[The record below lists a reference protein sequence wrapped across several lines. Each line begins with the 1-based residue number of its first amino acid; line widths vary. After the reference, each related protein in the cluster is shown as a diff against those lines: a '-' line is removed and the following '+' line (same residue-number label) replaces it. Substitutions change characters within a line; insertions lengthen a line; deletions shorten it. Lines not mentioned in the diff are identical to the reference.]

1 MVTNKTVFFLI
12 GILLIVLGASM
23 LAPYSIQVLYK
34 ENSHSFI
41 SSSFVTIFI
50 GILFVLANLEKEFK
64 LNLRQTFLFSTLAWV
79 MVAIF
84 GSLPFLLSANE
95 FTISEAFF
103 ESMSGITTTGATIIS
118 DLDNSPK
125 SILLWRAI
133 MQWLGGIGIV
143 VMAITILPLLKV
155 GGMQLFKMEGPDTT
169 EKILPRTFEVAAII
183 ISTYIVLTFFCGL
196 FYWLFGMT
204 IFDSICHAMTTIAT
218 GGFSTHN
225 DSIGFFKNSNIEI
238 IASIFIIL
246 GSIPFISY
254 LKFSQGNRKI
264 FFNDVQ
270 IKGLIYLLAVS
281 IVIMF
286 LYLLFINFESSLIDK
301 IRISSFNVIS
311 ILSGTGYVTD
321 DFGLWGKFSLV
332 FFLFLMFIGGCA
344 GSTACGIKIFRLQ
357 MLLIFLKDQIKK
369 LIYPNS
375 VIITKYNNQKISDDF
390 IKSVII
396 FIFTFLFIF
405 LIIAMLLSVSGLD
418 FITSI
423 SGAASSI
430 SNVGPGLGD
439 LIGPNGNYK
448 MLPDLSKWILA
459 AGMLLGRLELFA
471 VLVLF
476 FPSFWRN

>member
-1 MVTNKTVFFLI
+1 MATNKTVFFLI
-12 GILLIVLGASM
+12 GILLIVLGGSM
-23 LAPYSIQVLYK
+23 LAPYALQVILK
-34 ENSHSFI
+34 EGSHSFI

-50 GILFVLANLEKEFK
+50 GVLFVLANLEKEFK
-64 LNLRQTFLFSTLAWV
+64 LNLRQTFFFSSLAWF

-84 GSLPFLLSANE
+84 GSLPFLLSSQD
-95 FTISEAFF
+95 FSLSEAFF

-118 DLDNSPK
+118 DLDSSPK

-155 GGMQLFKMEGPDTT
+155 GGMQLFKMEGPDST
-169 EKILPRTFEVAAII
+169 EKILPRTIEVAAII
-183 ISTYIVLTFFCGL
+183 ISTYIILTFLCGF
-196 FYWLFGMT
+196 FYWIFGMS
-204 IFDSICHAMTTIAT
+204 IFDSVSHSMTTIAT

-225 DSIGFFKNSNIEI
+225 ESIGFFKNPNIEI
-238 IASIFIIL
+238 VASIFIIL

-254 LKFSQGNRKI
+254 LKFVQGNKKV
-264 FFNDVQ
+264 FFQDVQ
-270 IKGLIYLLAVS
+270 IKGLIYLLVIS
-281 IVIMF
+281 IIIMF
-286 LYLLFINFESSLIDK
+286 LYLLFINYESSFFDK
-301 IRISSFNVIS
+301 VRISSFNVIS

-332 FFLFLMFIGGCA
+332 FFLLLMFIGGCA

-357 MLLIFLKDQIKK
+357 MLLIFLKNQIKR
-369 LIYPNS
+369 LISPNS
-375 VIITKYNNQKISDDF
+375 VIITKYNNQKISDNF
-390 IKSVII
+390 INSVII

-405 LIIAMLLSVSGLD
+405 FIIAMLLSISGLD

-439 LIGPNGNYK
+439 IIGPNGNYK
-448 MLPDLSKWILA
+448 DIPEISKWILSF
-459 AGMLLGRLELFA
+459 GMLLGRLELFA

>member
-1 MVTNKTVFFLI
+1 MTSNKTVFFLI
-12 GILLIVLGASM
+12 GILLIVLGLSM
-23 LAPYSIQVLYK
+23 LAPYSMQVIYQ

-50 GILFVLANLEKEFK
+50 GILFILANLEKDLK

-79 MVAIF
+79 TVAIF
-84 GSLPFLLSANE
+84 GSLPFVLSSQTYS
-95 FTISEAFF
+95 FSDAFF

-155 GGMQLFKMEGPDTT
+155 GGMQLFKMEGPDST
-169 EKILPRTFEVAAII
+169 EKILPRTIEVAAII
-183 ISTYIVLTFFCGL
+183 ISTYVILTLFCGF
-196 FYWLFGMT
+196 FYWVFGMT
-204 IFDSICHAMTTIAT
+204 VFDSICHAMTTIAT

-238 IASIFIIL
+238 VASIFIVL

-254 LKFSQGNRKI
+254 LKFSQGNKKI
-264 FFNDVQ
+264 FFQDVQ
-270 IKGLIYLLAVS
+270 IKGLIYLLAFS
-281 IVIMF
+281 ILIMF
-286 LYLLFINFESSLIDK
+286 LYLLFINYESNLFEK

-321 DFGLWGKFSLV
+321 DFGLWGKFSLI

-357 MLLIFLKDQIKK
+357 MLLIFLKNQVKK

-375 VIITKYNNQKISDDF
+375 VIITKYNNHKISDDF
-390 IKSVII
+390 MRSVII
-396 FIFTFLFIF
+396 FIFSFLFIF
-405 LIIAMLLSVSGLD
+405 LIIAMLLSISGLD
-418 FITSI
+418 FVTSI

-430 SNVGPGLGD
+430 SNVGPGLGEI
-439 LIGPNGNYK
+439 IGPDGNYK
-448 MLPDLSKWILA
+448 SLPDLSKWILA
-459 AGMLLGRLELFA
+459 TGMLLGRLELFA

>member
-1 MVTNKTVFFLI
+1 MATNKTVFFLI
-12 GILLIVLGASM
+12 GILLIVLGTAM
-23 LAPYSIQVLYK
+23 LAPYALQVIFD
-34 ENSHSFI
+34 EGSHSFI
-41 SSSFVTIFI
+41 SASFVTIFI
-50 GILFVLANLEKEFK
+50 GILFILANLEREFK
-64 LNLRQTFLFSTLAWV
+64 LNLRQTFLFSSLAWV
-79 MVAIF
+79 MVATF
-84 GSLPFLLSANE
+84 GSLPFILSTQD
-95 FTISEAFF
+95 FSFSEAFF

-155 GGMQLFKMEGPDTT
+155 GGMQLFKMEGPDST
-169 EKILPRTFEVAAII
+169 EKILPRTIEVATII
-183 ISTYIVLTFFCGL
+183 ISTYIVLTFLCGF
-196 FYWLFGMT
+196 FYWIFGMT
-204 IFDSICHAMTTIAT
+204 IFDSVSHAMTTIAT

-254 LKFSQGNRKI
+254 LKFAQGNRKI
-264 FFNDVQ
+264 FFQDVQ
-270 IKGLIYLLAVS
+270 IKGLIYLLAIS
-281 IVIMF
+281 IAIMF
-286 LYLLFINFESSLIDK
+286 FYLLFINYEKGFLNN

-321 DFGLWGKFSLV
+321 DFGLWGKFSLI
-332 FFLFLMFIGGCA
+332 FFLLLMFIGGCA

-357 MLLIFLKDQIKK
+357 MLLIFLKNQIKK
-369 LIYPNS
+369 LISPNS
-375 VIITKYNNQKISDDF
+375 VIITKYNNQKISDNF
-390 IKSVII
+390 INSVII

-405 LIIAMLLSVSGLD
+405 LIIAMLLSITGLD
-418 FITSI
+418 FITSL

-439 LIGPNGNYK
+439 IIGPNGNYK
-448 MLPDLSKWILA
+448 EIPDISKWILSA
-459 AGMLLGRLELFA
+459 AMLLGRLELFA

>member
-1 MVTNKTVFFLI
+1 MATNKTVFFLI

-23 LAPYSIQVLYK
+23 LAPYLIQIMYE
-34 ENSHSFI
+34 ENSHSFV

-50 GILFVLANLEKEFK
+50 GILFILANLEKEFK
-64 LNLRQTFLFSTLAWV
+64 LNLRQTFLFSTLAWL

-84 GSLPFLLSANE
+84 GSLPFLLSSNE
-95 FTISEAFF
+95 FTLSEAFF

-155 GGMQLFKMEGPDTT
+155 GGMQLFKMEGPDST
-169 EKILPRTFEVAAII
+169 EKILPRTVEVAAII
-183 ISTYIVLTFFCGL
+183 ISTYVVLTFFCGL

-204 IFDSICHAMTTIAT
+204 IFDSVCHAMTTIAT

-225 DSIGFFKNSNIEI
+225 DSIGFFKNPNIEI

-264 FFNDVQ
+264 FFTDVQ
-270 IKGLIYLLAVS
+270 IKGLIYLLVIS
-281 IVIMF
+281 TVIMF
-286 LYLLFINFESSLIDK
+286 VYLLFIKFESSLIDK

-321 DFGLWGKFSLV
+321 DFGLWGKFSLI

-405 LIIAMLLSVSGLD
+405 LIIAMLLSISGLD

-439 LIGPNGNYK
+439 MIGPNGNYK
-448 MLPDLSKWILA
+448 ALPDLSKWILT

>member
-1 MVTNKTVFFLI
+1 MASNKTVFFLI
-12 GILLIVLGASM
+12 GVLLIVLGLSM
-23 LAPYSIQVLYK
+23 LAPYSMQVIYG

-50 GILFVLANLEKEFK
+50 GILCILANLEKDLR

-79 MVAIF
+79 TVAIF
-84 GSLPFLLSANE
+84 GSLPFVLSNQT
-95 FTISEAFF
+95 FSFSDAFF

-155 GGMQLFKMEGPDTT
+155 GGMQLFKMEGPDST
-169 EKILPRTFEVAAII
+169 EKILPRTIEVAAII
-183 ISTYIVLTFFCGL
+183 ISTYVILTLFCGF
-196 FYWLFGMT
+196 FYWIFGMT

-238 IASIFIIL
+238 VASLFIIL

-264 FFNDVQ
+264 FFQDVQ
-270 IKGLIYLLAVS
+270 IKGLIYLLALS
-281 IVIMF
+281 IAIMF
-286 LYLLFINFESSLIDK
+286 LYLLFINYESNLFDK

-321 DFGLWGKFSLV
+321 DFGLWGKFSLI

-357 MLLIFLKDQIKK
+357 MLLIFLKNQVKK

-375 VIITKYNNQKISDDF
+375 VIINKYNNHKISDDF
-390 IKSVII
+390 IRSVII
-396 FIFTFLFIF
+396 FIFSFLFIF
-405 LIIAMLLSVSGLD
+405 LIIAMLLSISGLD
-418 FITSI
+418 FVTSI

-430 SNVGPGLGD
+430 SNVGPGLGE
-439 LIGPNGNYK
+439 I
-448 MLPDLSKWILA
+448 I
-459 AGMLLGRLELFA
+459 
-471 VLVLF
+471 
-476 FPSFWRN
+476 

>member
-1 MVTNKTVFFLI
+1 MTSNKTVFFLI
-12 GILLIVLGASM
+12 GVLLIVLGLSM
-23 LAPYSIQVLYK
+23 LAPYSMQVIHK
-34 ENSHSFI
+34 EDSHSFI

-50 GILFVLANLEKEFK
+50 GILCILANLEKDLK

-79 MVAIF
+79 TVAMF
-84 GSLPFLLSANE
+84 GSLPFLLSNQS
-95 FTISEAFF
+95 FSFSDAFF

-155 GGMQLFKMEGPDTT
+155 GGMQLFKMEGPDST
-169 EKILPRTFEVAAII
+169 EKILPRTIEVAAII
-183 ISTYIVLTFFCGL
+183 ISTYVILTLLCGF
-196 FYWLFGMT
+196 FYWIFGMT
-204 IFDSICHAMTTIAT
+204 IFDSVCHAMTTIAT

-225 DSIGFFKNSNIEI
+225 ESIGFFKNSNIEI
-238 IASIFIIL
+238 VASLFIIL

-254 LKFSQGNRKI
+254 LKFSQGNKKI
-264 FFNDVQ
+264 FFQDVQ
-270 IKGLIYLLAVS
+270 IKGLIYLLAIS
-281 IVIMF
+281 IIIMF
-286 LYLLFINFESSLIDK
+286 LYLLFINYESNLFEK

-321 DFGLWGKFSLV
+321 DFGLWGKFSLI

-357 MLLIFLKDQIKK
+357 MLLIFLKNQVKK

-375 VIITKYNNQKISDDF
+375 VIITKYNNHKISDDF
-390 IKSVII
+390 IRSVII
-396 FIFTFLFIF
+396 FIFSFLFIF
-405 LIIAMLLSVSGLD
+405 LIIAMLLSISGLD
-418 FITSI
+418 FVTSI

-430 SNVGPGLGD
+430 SNVGPGLGEI
-439 LIGPNGNYK
+439 IGPDGNYK
-448 MLPDLSKWILA
+448 NLPDLSKWILA
-459 AGMLLGRLELFA
+459 TGMLLGRLELFA

>member
-1 MVTNKTVFFLI
+1 MATNKTVFFLI

-23 LAPYSIQVLYK
+23 LAPYVLQVVLD
-34 ENSHSFI
+34 EGSHSFI
-41 SSSFVTIFI
+41 SASFVTIFI

-64 LNLRQTFLFSTLAWV
+64 LNLRQTFLFSSLAWV
-79 MVAIF
+79 TVAVF
-84 GSLPFLLSANE
+84 GSLPFLLSTQN
-95 FTISEAFF
+95 FSFSEAFF

-155 GGMQLFKMEGPDTT
+155 GGMQLFKMEGPDST
-169 EKILPRTFEVAAII
+169 EKILPRTIEVATII
-183 ISTYIVLTFFCGL
+183 ISTYIILTLTCGF
-196 FYWLFGMT
+196 FYWIFGMT
-204 IFDSICHAMTTIAT
+204 IFDSISHAMTTIAT

-225 DSIGFFKNSNIEI
+225 DSIGFFKSSNIEMV
-238 IASIFIIL
+238 ASIFIIL

-254 LKFSQGNRKI
+254 LKFTQGNKKV
-264 FFNDVQ
+264 FFQDVQ
-270 IKGLIYLLAVS
+270 IRGLIYLLLIS
-281 IVIMF
+281 IIIMF
-286 LYLLFINFESSLIDK
+286 LYLLLINDESSLFDK

-321 DFGLWGKFSLV
+321 DFGLWGKFSLI
-332 FFLFLMFIGGCA
+332 FFLALMFIGGCA

-357 MLLIFLKDQIKK
+357 MLLIFLKNQIKK
-369 LIYPNS
+369 IISPNS
-375 VIITKYNNQKISDDF
+375 VIITKYNNQKISDNF
-390 IKSVII
+390 INSVII

-405 LIIAMLLSVSGLD
+405 LIIAMLLSISGLD

-439 LIGPNGNYK
+439 IIGPNGNYK
-448 MLPDLSKWILA
+448 DIPDTSKWILS

-476 FPSFWRN
+476 FPSFWRG

>member
-1 MVTNKTVFFLI
+1 MATNKTVFFLI
-12 GILLIVLGASM
+12 GILLIVLGAAM
-23 LAPYSIQVLYK
+23 LGPYVLQIIFN
-34 ENSHSFI
+34 EDSHSFI
-41 SSSFVTIFI
+41 SASFVTIFI
-50 GILFVLANLEKEFK
+50 GVLFILANLEKEFK
-64 LNLRQTFLFSTLAWV
+64 LNLRQTFLFSSLAWT
-79 MVAIF
+79 MVATF
-84 GSLPFLLSANE
+84 GSLPFLFSTQD
-95 FTISEAFF
+95 FTFSEAFF

-125 SILLWRAI
+125 SILFWRAI

-155 GGMQLFKMEGPDTT
+155 GGMQLFKMEGPDST
-169 EKILPRTFEVAAII
+169 EKILPRTIEVAAII
-183 ISTYIVLTFFCGL
+183 ISTYVVLTFLCGF
-196 FYWLFGMT
+196 FYWIFGMT
-204 IFDSICHAMTTIAT
+204 VFDSVSHAMTTIAT

-254 LKFSQGNRKI
+254 LKFVQGNKKV
-264 FFNDVQ
+264 FFQDVQ
-270 IKGLIYLLAVS
+270 IKGLIYLLAFS
-281 IVIMF
+281 IAIMF
-286 LYLLFINFESSLIDK
+286 FYLIFINYESSIFDK

-321 DFGLWGKFSLV
+321 DFGLWGKFSLI
-332 FFLFLMFIGGCA
+332 FFLLLMFIGGCA

-357 MLLIFLKDQIKK
+357 MLLLFLKNQIKK
-369 LIYPNS
+369 IISPNS
-375 VIITKYNNQKISDDF
+375 VIITKYNNQKISDNF
-390 IKSVII
+390 INSVII
-396 FIFTFLFIF
+396 FIFSFLFIF
-405 LIIAMLLSVSGLD
+405 LIIAMLLSISGLD

-439 LIGPNGNYK
+439 IIGPNGNYK
-448 MLPDLSKWILA
+448 DIPDVSKWILSF
-459 AGMLLGRLELFA
+459 GMLLGRLELFA

>member
-1 MVTNKTVFFLI
+1 MTSNKTVFFLI
-12 GILLIVLGASM
+12 GILLIVLGLSM
-23 LAPYSIQVLYK
+23 LAPYSMQVIYK

-50 GILFVLANLEKEFK
+50 GILCILANLEKDLK

-79 MVAIF
+79 TVAIF
-84 GSLPFLLSANE
+84 GSLPFVLSSQT
-95 FTISEAFF
+95 FSFSDAFF

-118 DLDNSPK
+118 DLDNSPR

-155 GGMQLFKMEGPDTT
+155 GGMQLFKMEGPDST
-169 EKILPRTFEVAAII
+169 EKILPRTIEVAAII
-183 ISTYIVLTFFCGL
+183 ISTYIVLTLSCGF
-196 FYWLFGMT
+196 FYWVFGMT

-238 IASIFIIL
+238 VASLFIIL

-264 FFNDVQ
+264 FFQDVQ
-270 IKGLIYLLAVS
+270 IKGLIYLLIIS
-281 IVIMF
+281 TLIMF
-286 LYLLFINFESSLIDK
+286 LYLLFINYESNLLEK

-321 DFGLWGKFSLV
+321 DFGLWGKFSLI

-357 MLLIFLKDQIKK
+357 MLLIFLKNQVKK

-375 VIITKYNNQKISDDF
+375 VIITKYNNHKISDDF
-390 IKSVII
+390 IRSVII
-396 FIFTFLFIF
+396 FIFSFLFIF
-405 LIIAMLLSVSGLD
+405 LIIAMLLSISGLD
-418 FITSI
+418 FVTSI

-439 LIGPNGNYK
+439 IIGPDGNYK
-448 MLPDLSKWILA
+448 NLPDLSKWILA
-459 AGMLLGRLELFA
+459 TGMLLGRLELFA

>member
-1 MVTNKTVFFLI
+1 MATNKTVFFLI

-23 LAPYSIQVLYK
+23 LGPYALQVILD
-34 ENSHSFI
+34 EGSHSFI
-41 SSSFVTIFI
+41 SASFVTIFI
-50 GILFVLANLEKEFK
+50 GVLFILANLEKEFK
-64 LNLRQTFLFSTLAWV
+64 LNLRQTFLFSSLAWV
-79 MVAIF
+79 MVALF
-84 GSLPFLLSANE
+84 GSLPFVLSTQD
-95 FTISEAFF
+95 FTFSEAFF

-118 DLDNSPK
+118 DLDSSPK

-155 GGMQLFKMEGPDTT
+155 GGMQLFKMEGPDST
-169 EKILPRTFEVAAII
+169 EKILPRTVEVAAII
-183 ISTYIVLTFFCGL
+183 ISTYIVLTFLCGF
-196 FYWLFGMT
+196 FYWVFGMT
-204 IFDSICHAMTTIAT
+204 MFDSVSHAMTTIAT

-225 DSIGFFKNSNIEI
+225 DSIGFFKNPNIEI
-238 IASIFIIL
+238 VASIFIIL

-254 LKFSQGNRKI
+254 LKFAQGNRKV

-270 IKGLIYLLAVS
+270 IKGLIYLLVIS
-281 IVIMF
+281 ITVMF
-286 LYLLFINFESSLIDK
+286 FYLMFISYESSLLDK
-301 IRISSFNVIS
+301 IRVSSFNVIS

-332 FFLFLMFIGGCA
+332 FFLLLMFIGGCA

-357 MLLIFLKDQIKK
+357 MLLIFLKNQIQK
-369 LIYPNS
+369 LISPNS
-375 VIITKYNNQKISDDF
+375 VIITKYNNQKISDNF
-390 IKSVII
+390 INSVII

-405 LIIAMLLSVSGLD
+405 LIMAMLLSISGLD

-439 LIGPNGNYK
+439 IIGPNGNYQAI
-448 MLPDLSKWILA
+448 PDISKWILSI
-459 AGMLLGRLELFA
+459 GMLLGRLELFA

>member
-1 MVTNKTVFFLI
+1 MTSNKTVFFLI
-12 GILLIVLGASM
+12 GILLIVLGLSM
-23 LAPYSIQVLYK
+23 LAPYSMQVVYK
-34 ENSHSFI
+34 ENSHSFV

-50 GILFVLANLEKEFK
+50 GILCLLANLEKDLK

-79 MVAIF
+79 TVAIF
-84 GSLPFLLSANE
+84 GSLPFILSNQT
-95 FTISEAFF
+95 FSFSDAFF

-155 GGMQLFKMEGPDTT
+155 GGMQLFKMEGPDST
-169 EKILPRTFEVAAII
+169 EKILPRTIEVAAII
-183 ISTYIVLTFFCGL
+183 ISTYVILTLFCGF
-196 FYWLFGMT
+196 FYWVFGMT
-204 IFDSICHAMTTIAT
+204 VFDSNCHAMTTIAT

-238 IASIFIIL
+238 VASLFIIL

-254 LKFSQGNRKI
+254 LKFSQGNKKI
-264 FFNDVQ
+264 FFQDVQ
-270 IKGLIYLLAVS
+270 IKGLIYLLVFS
-281 IVIMF
+281 IMIMF
-286 LYLLFINFESSLIDK
+286 LYLLFINYESNLFEK

-321 DFGLWGKFSLV
+321 DFGLWGKFSLI

-357 MLLIFLKDQIKK
+357 MLLIFLKNQVKK

-375 VIITKYNNQKISDDF
+375 IIITKYNNQKISDNF
-390 IKSVII
+390 IRSVII
-396 FIFTFLFIF
+396 FIFSFLFIF
-405 LIIAMLLSVSGLD
+405 LIIAMLLSISGLD
-418 FITSI
+418 FVTSI

-430 SNVGPGLGD
+430 SNVGPGLGEI
-439 LIGPNGNYK
+439 IGPDGNYK
-448 MLPDLSKWILA
+448 NLPDLSKWILA

>member
-1 MVTNKTVFFLI
+1 MATNKTVFFLI
-12 GILLIVLGASM
+12 GILLIVLGGSM
-23 LAPYSIQVLYK
+23 LAPYALQVILK
-34 ENSHSFI
+34 EGGHSFI
-41 SSSFVTIFI
+41 SASFVTIFI
-50 GILFVLANLEKEFK
+50 GVLFVLANLEKEFK
-64 LNLRQTFLFSTLAWV
+64 LNLRQTFLFSSLAWF

-84 GSLPFLLSANE
+84 GSLPFLLSSQD
-95 FTISEAFF
+95 FSLSEAFF

-118 DLDNSPK
+118 DLDSSPK

-155 GGMQLFKMEGPDTT
+155 GGMQLFKMEGPDST
-169 EKILPRTFEVAAII
+169 EKILPRTIEVAAII
-183 ISTYIVLTFFCGL
+183 ISTYVILTFLCGF
-196 FYWLFGMT
+196 FYWIFGMS
-204 IFDSICHAMTTIAT
+204 IFDSVSHSMTTIAT

-225 DSIGFFKNSNIEI
+225 ESIGFFKNPNIEI
-238 IASIFIIL
+238 VASIFIIL

-254 LKFSQGNRKI
+254 LKFVQGNKKV
-264 FFNDVQ
+264 FFQDVQ
-270 IKGLIYLLAVS
+270 IKGLIYLLVIS
-281 IVIMF
+281 IIIMF
-286 LYLLFINFESSLIDK
+286 LYLLFINYESSFFDK
-301 IRISSFNVIS
+301 VRISSFNVIS

-332 FFLFLMFIGGCA
+332 FFLLLMFIGGCA

-357 MLLIFLKDQIKK
+357 MLLIFLKNQIKR
-369 LIYPNS
+369 LISPNS
-375 VIITKYNNQKISDDF
+375 VIITKYNNQKISDNF
-390 IKSVII
+390 INSVII

-405 LIIAMLLSVSGLD
+405 FIIAMLLSISGLD

-439 LIGPNGNYK
+439 IIGPTGNYK
-448 MLPDLSKWILA
+448 DIPDISKWILSF
-459 AGMLLGRLELFA
+459 GMLLGRLELFA

>member
-1 MVTNKTVFFLI
+1 MATNKTVFFLI
-12 GILLIVLGASM
+12 GILLIVLGTAM
-23 LAPYSIQVLYK
+23 LAPYALQVIFD
-34 ENSHSFI
+34 EGSHSFI
-41 SSSFVTIFI
+41 SASFVTIFI
-50 GILFVLANLEKEFK
+50 GILFILANLEREFK
-64 LNLRQTFLFSTLAWV
+64 LNLRQTFLFSSLAWV
-79 MVAIF
+79 MVATF
-84 GSLPFLLSANE
+84 GSLPFILSTQN
-95 FTISEAFF
+95 FSFSEAFF

-155 GGMQLFKMEGPDTT
+155 GGMQLFKMEGPDST
-169 EKILPRTFEVAAII
+169 EKILPRTIEVATII
-183 ISTYIVLTFFCGL
+183 ISTYISLTILCGF
-196 FYWLFGMT
+196 FYWIFGMT
-204 IFDSICHAMTTIAT
+204 IFDSVSHAMTTIAT

-254 LKFSQGNRKI
+254 LKFAQGNRKV
-264 FFNDVQ
+264 FFQDVQ
-270 IKGLIYLLAVS
+270 IKGLIYLLAIS
-281 IVIMF
+281 IAIMF
-286 LYLLFINFESSLIDK
+286 FYLLFINYEKGFLNN

-321 DFGLWGKFSLV
+321 DFGLWGKFSLI
-332 FFLFLMFIGGCA
+332 FFLLLMFIGGCA

-357 MLLIFLKDQIKK
+357 MLLIFLKNQIKK
-369 LIYPNS
+369 LISPNS
-375 VIITKYNNQKISDDF
+375 VIITKYNNQRITDNF
-390 IKSVII
+390 INSVII

-405 LIIAMLLSVSGLD
+405 LIIAMLLSITGLD
-418 FITSI
+418 FITSL

-439 LIGPNGNYK
+439 IIGPNGNYK
-448 MLPDLSKWILA
+448 EIPDISKWILS

>member
-1 MVTNKTVFFLI
+1 MTSNKTVFFLI
-12 GILLIVLGASM
+12 GVLLIVLGLSM
-23 LAPYSIQVLYK
+23 LAPYSMQVIYK

-50 GILFVLANLEKEFK
+50 GILCILANLEKDLK

-79 MVAIF
+79 TVAIF
-84 GSLPFLLSANE
+84 GSLPFVLSNQT
-95 FTISEAFF
+95 FSFSDAFF

-155 GGMQLFKMEGPDTT
+155 GGMQLFKMEGPDST
-169 EKILPRTFEVAAII
+169 EKILPRTIEVAAII
-183 ISTYIVLTFFCGL
+183 ISTYIILTLFCGF
-196 FYWLFGMT
+196 FYWIFGMT
-204 IFDSICHAMTTIAT
+204 VFDSICHAMTTIAT

-238 IASIFIIL
+238 VASLFIIL

-254 LKFSQGNRKI
+254 LKFSQGNKKI
-264 FFNDVQ
+264 FFQDVQ
-270 IKGLIYLLAVS
+270 IKGLIYLLAIS
-281 IVIMF
+281 ILVMF
-286 LYLLFINFESSLIDK
+286 LYLLFINYEGNLFEK

-321 DFGLWGKFSLV
+321 DFGLWGKFSLI

-357 MLLIFLKDQIKK
+357 MLLIFLKNQVKK

-390 IKSVII
+390 MKSVIT
-396 FIFTFLFIF
+396 FIFSFLLIF
-405 LIIAMLLSVSGLD
+405 LILALMLSLSGLD
-418 FITSI
+418 FLTAI
-423 SGAASSI
+423 SGAASAI

-439 LIGPNGNYK
+439 MIGPDGNYK
-448 MLPDLSKWILA
+448 NIPDVSKWILA
-459 AGMLLGRLELFA
+459 FGMLLGRLELFA
-471 VLVLF
+471 ILVLF

>member
-1 MVTNKTVFFLI
+1 MATNKTVFFLI
-12 GILLIVLGASM
+12 GILLIVLGGSM
-23 LAPYSIQVLYK
+23 LAPYTLQVILK
-34 ENSHSFI
+34 EGSHSFI
-41 SSSFVTIFI
+41 SASFVTIFI
-50 GILFVLANLEKEFK
+50 GVLFVLANLEKEFK
-64 LNLRQTFLFSTLAWV
+64 LNLRQTFLFSSLAWV
-79 MVAIF
+79 MVAAF
-84 GSLPFLLSANE
+84 GSLPFLLSSQGYSL
-95 FTISEAFF
+95 SEAFF

-118 DLDNSPK
+118 DLDSSPK

-155 GGMQLFKMEGPDTT
+155 GGMQLFKMEGPDST
-169 EKILPRTFEVAAII
+169 EKILPRTIEVAAII
-183 ISTYIVLTFFCGL
+183 ISTYIILTFLCGF
-196 FYWLFGMT
+196 FYWIFGMS
-204 IFDSICHAMTTIAT
+204 IFDSVSHSMTTIAT

-225 DSIGFFKNSNIEI
+225 ESIGFFNNSNIEI
-238 IASIFIIL
+238 VASIFIIL

-254 LKFSQGNRKI
+254 LKFVQGNKKV
-264 FFNDVQ
+264 FFQDVQ
-270 IKGLIYLLAVS
+270 IKGLIYLLTIS
-281 IVIMF
+281 TIIMF
-286 LYLLFINFESSLIDK
+286 LYLLFINYESSIFDK
-301 IRISSFNVIS
+301 VRISSFNVIS

-332 FFLFLMFIGGCA
+332 FFLLLMFIGGCA

-357 MLLIFLKDQIKK
+357 MLLIFLKNQIKR
-369 LIYPNS
+369 LISPNS
-375 VIITKYNNQKISDDF
+375 VIIIKYNNQKISDNF
-390 IKSVII
+390 INSVII

-405 LIIAMLLSVSGLD
+405 LIIAMLLSISGLD

-439 LIGPNGNYK
+439 VIGPNGNYK
-448 MLPDLSKWILA
+448 DIPDISKWILSF
-459 AGMLLGRLELFA
+459 GMLLGRLELFA

>member
-1 MVTNKTVFFLI
+1 MATNKTVFFLI
-12 GILLIVLGASM
+12 GILLIVLGVSM
-23 LAPYSIQVLYK
+23 LAPYSMQILFD

-41 SSSFVTIFI
+41 SSSFITIFI

-79 MVAIF
+79 TIAVF
-84 GSLPFLLSANE
+84 GSLPFLLSTNE
-95 FTISEAFF
+95 FTFSEAFF

-169 EKILPRTFEVAAII
+169 EKILPRTIEVATII
-183 ISTYIVLTFFCGL
+183 ISTYFILTFFCGF

-225 DSIGFFKNSNIEI
+225 DSIGFFKNSNIEV
-238 IASIFIIL
+238 IASVFIIL
-246 GSIPFISY
+246 GSIPFIAY
-254 LKFSQGNRKI
+254 LKFSQGNTKI
-264 FFNDVQ
+264 FFQDVQ
-270 IKGLIYLLAVS
+270 IRGLIYLLTIS
-281 IVIMF
+281 IIIMF
-286 LYLLFINFESSLIDK
+286 FYLLFIDYESNLFDK

-321 DFGLWGKFSLV
+321 DFGLWGKFSLI

-369 LIYPNS
+369 LIHPNS
-375 VIITKYNNQKISDDF
+375 VIITKYNNHKISDAF

-405 LIIAMLLSVSGLD
+405 LIIAMLLSISGLD

-439 LIGPNGNYK
+439 MIGPNGNYK
-448 MLPDLSKWILA
+448 ALPDLSKWILA

>member
-1 MVTNKTVFFLI
+1 MATNKTVFFLI

-23 LAPYSIQVLYK
+23 LAPYTLQILFN
-34 ENSHSFI
+34 EGSHSFI
-41 SSSFVTIFI
+41 SASFVTIFV
-50 GILFVLANLEKEFK
+50 GVLFVLANLEKEFK
-64 LNLRQTFLFSTLAWV
+64 LNLRQTFLFSSLAWL
-79 MVAIF
+79 MVATF
-84 GSLPFLLSANE
+84 GSLPFLLSTQD
-95 FTISEAFF
+95 FSFSEAFF

-155 GGMQLFKMEGPDTT
+155 GGMQLFKMEGPDST
-169 EKILPRTFEVAAII
+169 EKILPRTIEVAAII
-183 ISTYIVLTFFCGL
+183 ISTYIILTFLCGF
-196 FYWLFGMT
+196 FYWIFGMT
-204 IFDSICHAMTTIAT
+204 IFDSVSHAMTTIAT

-225 DSIGFFKNSNIEI
+225 ESIGFFKNSNIEI
-238 IASIFIIL
+238 VASIFIIL

-254 LKFSQGNRKI
+254 LKFAKGNRKI
-264 FFNDVQ
+264 FFKDVQ
-270 IKGLIYLLAVS
+270 IKGLIYLLAIS
-281 IVIMF
+281 IIIMF
-286 LYLLFINFESSLIDK
+286 IYLLFINYESNLFDK

-321 DFGLWGKFSLV
+321 DFGLWGKFSLI
-332 FFLFLMFIGGCA
+332 FFLLLMFIGGCA

-357 MLLIFLKDQIKK
+357 MLLIFLKNQVKK
-369 LIYPNS
+369 LISPNS
-375 VIITKYNNQKISDDF
+375 VIISKYNNQKISDEF
-390 IKSVII
+390 INSVII

-405 LIIAMLLSVSGLD
+405 LIIAMLLSISGLD

-430 SNVGPGLGD
+430 SNVGPGLGEV
-439 LIGPNGNYK
+439 IGPNGNYK
-448 MLPDLSKWILA
+448 NIPDISKWILSV
-459 AGMLLGRLELFA
+459 GMLLGRLELFA

>member
-1 MVTNKTVFFLI
+1 MASNKTVFFLI
-12 GILLIVLGASM
+12 GILLIVLGLSM
-23 LAPYSIQVLYK
+23 LAPYSMQIIYK

-50 GILFVLANLEKEFK
+50 GILCILANLEKDLK

-84 GSLPFLLSANE
+84 GSLPFLLSNQL
-95 FTISEAFF
+95 FSFSDAFF

-169 EKILPRTFEVAAII
+169 EKILPRTIEVAAII
-183 ISTYIVLTFFCGL
+183 ISTYIVLTLFCGF
-196 FYWLFGMT
+196 FYWAFGMT
-204 IFDSICHAMTTIAT
+204 FFDSVCHAMTTIAT

-238 IASIFIIL
+238 VASVFIIL

-264 FFNDVQ
+264 FFQDVQ
-270 IKGLIYLLAVS
+270 IKGLIYLLS
-281 IVIMF
+281 ISIAIMF
-286 LYLLFINFESSLIDK
+286 LYLLFINYESSLFDK

-321 DFGLWGKFSLV
+321 DFGLWGKFSLI

-357 MLLIFLKDQIKK
+357 MLLIFLKNQVKK
-369 LIYPNS
+369 LLYPNS
-375 VIITKYNNQKISDDF
+375 VIITKYNNHKISDDF
-390 IKSVII
+390 IRSVII
-396 FIFTFLFIF
+396 FIFSFLFIF
-405 LIIAMLLSVSGLD
+405 LIIAMLLSISGLD
-418 FITSI
+418 FVTSI

-430 SNVGPGLGD
+430 SNVGPGLGEI
-439 LIGPNGNYK
+439 IGPDGNYK
-448 MLPDLSKWILA
+448 NLPDLSKWILA
-459 AGMLLGRLELFA
+459 SGMLLGRLELFA

>member
-1 MVTNKTVFFLI
+1 MATNKTVFFLI

-23 LAPYSIQVLYK
+23 LAPYSIQIMYE
-34 ENSHSFI
+34 ENSHSFV

-50 GILFVLANLEKEFK
+50 GILFILANLEKEFK
-64 LNLRQTFLFSTLAWV
+64 LNLRQTFLFSTLAWL

-84 GSLPFLLSANE
+84 GSLPFLLSSNE
-95 FTISEAFF
+95 FTLSEAFF

-155 GGMQLFKMEGPDTT
+155 GGMQLFKMEGPDST
-169 EKILPRTFEVAAII
+169 EKILPRTVEVAAII
-183 ISTYIVLTFFCGL
+183 ISTYVALTFFCGL

-204 IFDSICHAMTTIAT
+204 IFDSVCHAMTTIAT

-225 DSIGFFKNSNIEI
+225 DSIGFFKNPNIEI

-264 FFNDVQ
+264 FFTDVQ
-270 IKGLIYLLAVS
+270 IKGLIYLL
-281 IVIMF
+281 VISTVVMF
-286 LYLLFINFESSLIDK
+286 IYLLFINFESSLVDK

-321 DFGLWGKFSLV
+321 DFGLWGKFSLI

-357 MLLIFLKDQIKK
+357 MLLIFLKNQIKK

-390 IKSVII
+390 IKSVIL

-405 LIIAMLLSVSGLD
+405 LIIAMLLSISGLD

-439 LIGPNGNYK
+439 LIGPNGNYRE
-448 MLPDLSKWILA
+448 LPDLSKWILT

>member
-1 MVTNKTVFFLI
+1 
-12 GILLIVLGASM
+12 
-23 LAPYSIQVLYK
+23 
-34 ENSHSFI
+34 
-41 SSSFVTIFI
+41 
-50 GILFVLANLEKEFK
+50 
-64 LNLRQTFLFSTLAWV
+64 
-79 MVAIF
+79 
-84 GSLPFLLSANE
+84 
-95 FTISEAFF
+95 
-103 ESMSGITTTGATIIS
+103 
-118 DLDNSPK
+118 
-125 SILLWRAI
+125 

-155 GGMQLFKMEGPDTT
+155 GGMQLFKMEGPGST
-169 EKILPRTFEVAAII
+169 EKILPRTIEVAAII
-183 ISTYIVLTFFCGL
+183 ISTYIILTLFCGF
-196 FYWLFGMT
+196 FYWIFGMT
-204 IFDSICHAMTTIAT
+204 VFDSICHAMTTIAT

-225 DSIGFFKNSNIEI
+225 DSIGFFKNSNIEMV
-238 IASIFIIL
+238 ASLFIIL

-254 LKFSQGNRKI
+254 LKFSQGNKKI
-264 FFNDVQ
+264 FFQDVQ
-270 IKGLIYLLAVS
+270 IKGLIYLLAFS
-281 IVIMF
+281 ILIMF
-286 LYLLFINFESSLIDK
+286 FYLLFINYESNLLEK

-321 DFGLWGKFSLV
+321 DFGLWGKFSLI

-357 MLLIFLKDQIKK
+357 MLLIFLKNQIKK

-396 FIFTFLFIF
+396 FIFSFLFIF

-418 FITSI
+418 FVTSI

-430 SNVGPGLGD
+430 SNVGPGLGEI
-439 LIGPNGNYK
+439 IGPDGNYK
-448 MLPDLSKWILA
+448 SLPALSKWILA
-459 AGMLLGRLELFA
+459 IGMLLGRLELFA

>member
-1 MVTNKTVFFLI
+1 MTGNKTVFFLI
-12 GILLIVLGASM
+12 GILLIVLGLSM
-23 LAPYSIQVLYK
+23 LAPYSMQVIYK

-41 SSSFVTIFI
+41 ASSFVTMFI
-50 GILFVLANLEKEFK
+50 GILCILANLEKDLK

-79 MVAIF
+79 TVAIF
-84 GSLPFLLSANE
+84 GSLPFILSNQP
-95 FTISEAFF
+95 FSFSDAFF

-118 DLDNSPK
+118 DLDNSSK

-155 GGMQLFKMEGPDTT
+155 GGMQLFKMEGPDST
-169 EKILPRTFEVAAII
+169 EKILPRTVEVATII
-183 ISTYIVLTFFCGL
+183 ISTYVALTLFCGF
-196 FYWLFGMT
+196 FYWIFGMT
-204 IFDSICHAMTTIAT
+204 VFDSVCHAMTTIAT

-238 IASIFIIL
+238 VASLFIIL

-254 LKFSQGNRKI
+254 LKFSQGNKKI
-264 FFNDVQ
+264 FFQDVQ
-270 IKGLIYLLAVS
+270 IKGLLYLLAFS
-281 IVIMF
+281 ILIMF
-286 LYLLFINFESSLIDK
+286 LYLLFINYEGSLFEK

-321 DFGLWGKFSLV
+321 DFGLWGKFSLI

-357 MLLIFLKDQIKK
+357 MLLIFLNNQIKK

-375 VIITKYNNQKISDDF
+375 VIITKYNNQKISEDF
-390 IKSVII
+390 IRSVII
-396 FIFTFLFIF
+396 FIFSFLFIF
-405 LIIAMLLSVSGLD
+405 LIIAMLLSISGLD
-418 FITSI
+418 FVTSI

-430 SNVGPGLGD
+430 SNVGPGLGEI
-439 LIGPNGNYK
+439 IGPDGNYK
-448 MLPDLSKWILA
+448 NLPNLSKWILA
-459 AGMLLGRLELFA
+459 FGMLLGRLELFA